1 MKKIISISL
10 IITIIGLITVPLI
23 TNAKTSDK
31 EKEQFANVVLF
42 AYFKGDTEGRDYLI
56 NNTQN
61 MLEMYNGTGELS
73 VKGYLNKISYGKFEL
88 KNIFPQYDGNK
99 IIPYELPCSIDG
111 LDKNNLDYTIIH
123 SLITS
128 ISDIKD
134 KLDYNNDGFIDN
146 FSIVLKG
153 GSSSVESN
161 STLVSHKSD
170 YGSDES
176 WSGKRIG
183 TYNMLN
189 TYSIEN
195 SGAGVI
201 AHEFMHSL
209 GYPDL
214 YTSEAGS
221 YPVYSWDIMG
231 QVSKYMSYPLAYL
244 RMKYTNWINIDTIT
258 KSQTLKLDT
267 QDNPNGNQAY
277 ILKSPF
283 NEYELFVVEFRK
295 KSADME
301 HLDRSIGHS
310 GIIVYR
316 VNTTVTG
323 LSNNR
328 GQTGVYVFREESG
341 KKDDATLRKEI
352 YNASYSKETG
362 KTTIGSS
369 DLNVTK
375 GALTFSDG
383 TNSGIVISNIS
394 NSDGN
399 NMTFDVTIPD
409 ARDYDTWKNTNYKDE
424 TGVDEYIPKNADIIS
439 YKNKIYTVSTG
450 NNKIYT
456 STYEGSKWKNINTA
470 NMENTNYITGVSLLN
485 LNEELYLITSS
496 SPNINLY
503 KYNNGW
509 TKVASLPDTNGSYSY
524 KVYNEKLYI
533 TKVDGSSHK
542 ATLYEFKNNTFSE
555 IGTYYEGKANEFVGI
570 PKIEVINNN
579 IYAICRNSNGNIK
592 IHQLENNKF
601 KEITSNL
608 NSNQF
613 DVVSLNNKIY
623 FALGSDTNNKTMK
636 MAVYDGNNFETI
648 NTDIT
653 FGEPKITVSQGNLY
667 VLVTDITGTEKA
679 KVYAYNQNNKK
690 FEQEGIDVDNA
701 AASGSLNLA
710 SIDNKIYVQLK
721 RSTDGII
728 VVKEKETVNS
738 LLCKHLN
745 KTTIPAK
752 AATCTEKGNNEYKIC
767 DDCGKVFKADG
778 VTETTV
784 EAEKT
789 KALGHDFSIPRTNE
803 TQHWNECSRCG
814 IADTKINHIGEGD
827 YGKDSTKHWKVCGCG
842 TKVDEEEHKASAPV
856 KENEKPATHTTKGSY
871 NEVIYCKVCN
881 TKISTTTKET
891 PIIPHDVTDAA
902 WSSDDTNHW
911 KECGCGTKVEISAHV
926 AGDAVKENVVP
937 ATCTK
942 DGSHDEVVYCSVCG
956 REISRT
962 SKVDKAIGHT
972 EGETVKENIVPATC
986 TKDGSHDEVVKCK
999 TCSAEISRTKKTD
1012 KAKGHTPG
1020 EAVKEDEVPATC
1032 TAEGKYNEVVYC
1044 KTCNAKISST
1054 PKTIPAK
1061 GHTEGVI
1068 TIENEIEATVNKEGS
1083 YEEVIYCSEC
1093 NKELS
1098 RTKKTTPKFVYA
1110 IIEGAGSTHQNKDSN
1125 EITIKSNGKFDKFQG
1140 IKVDENLVDKSN
1152 YTAKSGSTIVTL
1164 KADYLNTL
1172 SIGEHKIAFVYDD
1185 GEVETEFVIAESKK
1199 TEDNKNVEQAEQ
1211 EEKNTSKEK
1220 TSNQQNTKDDNKQA
1234 TTPKTDD
1241 LSNIV
1246 LWRVGLAVSG
1256 ILFVIVLGCKIKGS
1270 RKKARH

>member
-10 IITIIGLITVPLI
+10 IITIIGLITIPVI

-88 KNIFPQYDGNK
+88 ENIFPQYDGNK

-128 ISDIKD
+128 IPDIKD

-153 GSSSVESN
+153 GSESVESN

-189 TYSIEN
+189 TYSIGKN
-195 SGAGVI
+195 GAGVI

-231 QVSKYMSYPLAYL
+231 QANKYMSYPLAYL

-258 KSQTLKLDT
+258 ESKTLTLDT

-295 KSADME
+295 KPKPEEGME
-301 HLDRSIGHS
+301 HLDKAIGHS

-341 KKDDATLRKEI
+341 KKDDSTLRTEI
-352 YNASYSKETG
+352 YNAAYSEETG

-394 NSDGN
+394 KSNGDH
-399 NMTFDVTIPD
+399 MTFDVTIPD
-409 ARDYDTWKNTNYKDE
+409 AKDYDTWKNTNYKDE
-424 TGVDEYIPKNADIIS
+424 TVVVDEYTPKNADIIS
-439 YKNKIYTVSTG
+439 YKNKIYTVSTV

-456 STYEGSKWKNINTA
+456 STYEGSEWKNINTA

-496 SPNINLY
+496 WPNINLY

-509 TKVASLPDTNGSYSY
+509 TKVTSLSDTNGSYSY

-542 ATLYEFKNNTFSE
+542 ASLYEFKNNTLSE
-555 IGTYYEGKANEFVGI
+555 IGTYYEGNTNEFVGI

-636 MAVYDGNNFETI
+636 MVVYDGNNFETV

-667 VLVTDITGTEKA
+667 VLVTDITGSEKA

-738 LLCKHLN
+738 LQCKHLN

-752 AATCTEKGNNEYKIC
+752 AATCIEKGNNEYKIC
-767 DDCGKVFKADG
+767 DDCGKIFKTDG

-856 KENEKPATHTTKGSY
+856 KENEKPATCTVDGSHDEVVYCSVCGYKMSSTKKVDKATEHTAGEPVKENEKPATCTTEGTYNEVKYCKVCNTKISSTPKTIPAKGHTPGEPVKENIVPATHTTKGSY
-871 NEVIYCKVCN
+871 NEVIYCEVCN

-902 WSSDDTNHW
+902 WSSDETNHW

-942 DGSHDEVVYCSVCG
+942 DGSHDEVV
-956 REISRT
+956 
-962 SKVDKAIGHT
+962 
-972 EGETVKENIVPATC
+972 
-986 TKDGSHDEVVKCK
+986 KCK

-1012 KAKGHTPG
+1012 KAT
-1020 EAVKEDEVPATC
+1020 
-1032 TAEGKYNEVVYC
+1032 
-1044 KTCNAKISST
+1044 
-1054 PKTIPAK
+1054 
-1061 GHTEGVI
+1061 GHTEGAI

-1172 SIGEHKIAFVYDD
+1172 SI
-1185 GEVETEFVIAESKK
+1185 
-1199 TEDNKNVEQAEQ
+1199 
-1211 EEKNTSKEK
+1211 
-1220 TSNQQNTKDDNKQA
+1220 
-1234 TTPKTDD
+1234 
-1241 LSNIV
+1241 
-1246 LWRVGLAVSG
+1246 
-1256 ILFVIVLGCKIKGS
+1256 
-1270 RKKARH
+1270 